1 MWIDDEAALKALY
14 GEPGEASIIKEVP
27 ALTPEYRA
35 MIEASPFC
43 ILATCGAD
51 GLDATPRGDPAGF
64 VDVVDEKTLVMP
76 DRRGNNRLDSLIN
89 VVRDPR
95 VGLLFLVPGVN
106 ETLRV
111 NGRARITADAARLER
126 YAMEGKA
133 PRTALVITIDTVYF
147 QCSRALHRSR
157 LWDPSL
163 HRVRSD
169 LPTPGQMLKG
179 AKSSLVAEDYDKG
192 LDERLRTTLY

>member
-1 MWIDDEAALKALY
+1 MNRRDLLTASVAATTAAAVSNLPLPAQAATETPIMALY
-14 GEPGEASIIKEVP
+14 HEH
-27 ALTPEYRA
+27 R
-35 MIEASPFC
+35 
-43 ILATCGAD
+43 
-51 GLDATPRGDPAGF
+51 
-64 VDVVDEKTLVMP
+64 
-76 DRRGNNRLDSLIN
+76 
-89 VVRDPR
+89 
-95 VGLLFLVPGVN
+95 
-106 ETLRV
+106 
-111 NGRARITADAARLER
+111 RITADAARLER